1 MCDTGNVNLE
11 YKAFLNVYNF
21 VITPSPQS
29 LVLFCFVEWDSFYSF
44 PLVSVYH
51 SKQAA
56 EISLWKLLYGLPPH
70 MLVVS
75 LRGGQAGN
83 ERLVLG
89 REKPRLS
96 IQHRRRSRSAACFPT
111 LVVENVIQVSF
122 GEGVEVFWTNR
133 AVFLFVSDTPTAHTG
148 PAGLHPGIFQV
159 LPGWCQHIWSTTSLL
174 TIFFH
179 VCVSSSAIMEIM

>member
-1 MCDTGNVNLE
+1 MCDTWNVNLE
-11 YKAFLNVYNF
+11 YKAFLNF
-21 VITPSPQS
+21 VILNSIPSVPRAVLFCGVR
-29 LVLFCFVEWDSFYSF
+29 LVLFLS
-44 PLVSVYH
+44 PRH

-83 ERLVLG
+83 ERLLLG

-96 IQHRRRSRSAACFPT
+96 IQHHRRSLSAACFPT

>member
-1 MCDTGNVNLE
+1 
-11 YKAFLNVYNF
+11 
-21 VITPSPQS
+21 
-29 LVLFCFVEWDSFYSF
+29 
-44 PLVSVYH
+44 
-51 SKQAA
+51 
-56 EISLWKLLYGLPPH
+56 

-83 ERLVLG
+83 ERLLLG

-96 IQHRRRSRSAACFPT
+96 IQHHRRSLSAACFPT

-159 LPGWCQHIWSTTSLL
+159 VPGWCQHIWSTTSLL